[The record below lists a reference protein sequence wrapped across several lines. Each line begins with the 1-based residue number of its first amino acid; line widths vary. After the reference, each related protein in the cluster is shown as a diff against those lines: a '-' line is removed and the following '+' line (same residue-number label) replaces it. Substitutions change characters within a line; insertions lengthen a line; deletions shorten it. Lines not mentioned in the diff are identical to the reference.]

1 VFCRIGARRAWSI
14 VSAEVFLDSSSVV
27 ANVTEVDGLSTLC
40 KKQKSVKLGEE
51 QSGRLMDRYQDGLA
65 NVGELAKE
73 SNSIES
79 GLTIQT
85 S

>member
-1 VFCRIGARRAWSI
+1 
-14 VSAEVFLDSSSVV
+14 
-27 ANVTEVDGLSTLC
+27 
-40 KKQKSVKLGEE
+40 
-51 QSGRLMDRYQDGLA
+51 LMDRYQDGLA